1 MLESGDNMSVQKK
14 TKLEKALQTDNE
26 TRDTVFKGFYI
37 YKDQYIKLV
46 ELTAQNKI
54 KGIEPSSQSEI
65 LRAALDEYLEK

>member
-1 MLESGDNMSVQKK
+1 MVPSKK
-14 TKLEKALQTDNE
+14 AELQKALKAEGTQ
-26 TRDTVFKGFYI
+26 RDTVFKGFYI
-37 YKDQYIKLV
+37 YKDQYARLI

>member
-1 MLESGDNMSVQKK
+1 MVTTKK
-14 TKLEKALQTDNE
+14 AELQKALNSEGDR
-26 TRDTVFKGFYI
+26 RDTVFKGFYI
-37 YKDQYIKLV
+37 YKDQYARLV

>member
-1 MLESGDNMSVQKK
+1 MVSSKK
-14 TKLEKALQTDNE
+14 AKLQQALKAE
-26 TRDTVFKGFYI
+26 GEPRDTVYKGFYI
-37 YKDQYIKLV
+37 YRDQYIKLI

>member
-1 MLESGDNMSVQKK
+1 MVPAKK
-14 TKLEKALQTDNE
+14 EALQKALKTESKQ
-26 TRDTVFKGFYI
+26 RDTVFKGFYI
-37 YKDQYIKLV
+37 YKDQYNRLI

>member
-1 MLESGDNMSVQKK
+1 MVALKK
-14 TKLEKALQTDNE
+14 EKLQKALKAEGTV
-26 TRDTVFKGFYI
+26 RDTVFKGFYI
-37 YKDQYIKLV
+37 YKDQYVRLV